1 MGFFNYF
8 SSNNGWKNAKV
19 KILFV
24 DLQSIKIQKTVF
36 KSSALFRLH
45 MIVFL
50 WGFTAI
56 LGKLIHANAQILV
69 FYRMFFASVFLYVFI
84 RFFKRESLNI
94 SRKLMIQLAIIGG
107 FMAFHWFCF
116 FYSIKVSNVSI
127 ALSCLSLSTL
137 FASILEPIVFKR
149 KIDISEVIMGIVIVI
164 CMGLIFKTE
173 FQYKEGIF
181 FGILTALFGTIFS
194 VFNGKI
200 FGKTSSGNI
209 IFYEIFSGFLILSIL
224 YVFMGQISHLNEIS
238 YRDLALIILLAS
250 VFTAFPMLESVNLMK
265 YISPFTLILT
275 VNLEPV
281 YGIILAFFIFGDSE
295 EMSPIFYIAS
305 LIMILAIIAN
315 GIIKARRGTKNL
327 DI

>member
-1 MGFFNYF
+1 
-8 SSNNGWKNAKV
+8 
-19 KILFV
+19 
-24 DLQSIKIQKTVF
+24 
-36 KSSALFRLH
+36 
-45 MIVFL
+45 
-50 WGFTAI
+50 
-56 LGKLIHANAQILV
+56 
-69 FYRMFFASVFLYVFI
+69 
-84 RFFKRESLNI
+84 
-94 SRKLMIQLAIIGG
+94 
-107 FMAFHWFCF
+107 
-116 FYSIKVSNVSI
+116 
-127 ALSCLSLSTL
+127 
-137 FASILEPIVFKR
+137 
-149 KIDISEVIMGIVIVI
+149 
-164 CMGLIFKTE
+164 MGLIFKTE

-209 IFYEIFSGFLILSIL
+209 IFYEIFSGFLILTVL

>member
-1 MGFFNYF
+1 
-8 SSNNGWKNAKV
+8 
-19 KILFV
+19 
-24 DLQSIKIQKTVF
+24 
-36 KSSALFRLH
+36 

-56 LGKLIHANAQILV
+56 LGKLIESNAQALT
-69 FYRMFFASVFLYVFI
+69 FYRMLFAAIFLFIFI
-84 RFFKRESLNI
+84 RFVKKESI
-94 SRKLMIQLAIIGG
+94 KVSKKLFIQLSAIGG
-107 FMAFHWFCF
+107 FMAFHWLCF

-137 FASILEPIVFKR
+137 FASILEPIIFKR
-149 KIDISEVIMGIVIVI
+149 KVDISEVIMGVVIVI

-181 FGILTALFGTIFS
+181 YGILTALFGTVFS

-209 IFYEIFSGFLILSIL
+209 IFYEIFSGFFILTAFLLLS
-224 YVFMGQISHLNEIS
+224 GQIFQLSEIS
-238 YRDLALIILLAS
+238 TRDLSLVVILAS

-281 YGIILAFFIFGDSE
+281 YGIILAFFIFGESE
-295 EMSPIFYIAS
+295 QMSPIFYGAS
-305 LIMILAIIAN
+305 LIMILAIVVN
-315 GIIKARRGTKNL
+315 GVLKSRKNAAAKKVN
-327 DI
+327 I